1 MKKKILSLLLALCLV
16 MALVPMTA
24 FAEGT
29 SVDNWDGTAGQE
41 HSAVF
46 SACQVLFHTIYNEPI
61 AGDRAHYALASAFCV
76 CRKDGGLILKS

>member
-29 SVDNWDGTAGQE
+29 SVDRKSTRLNSSHIE
-41 HSAVF
+41 ESRMPSSA
-46 SACQVLFHTIYNEPI
+46 
-61 AGDRAHYALASAFCV
+61 
-76 CRKDGGLILKS
+76 